1 LQAAETILAEDG
13 ADALTIQRIG
23 KVAGVPV
30 ASVYHFFPTA
40 TAAAVALAQSYF
52 AGFREGIAGVLAE
65 NPTAPWRDTTARIM
79 AETVRFYREHPYALR
94 LMFGSDHSWRV
105 RQSDVANNA
114 LMARE
119 LALALGQCFDTRDL
133 RADDLFALAIS
144 LSDAVW
150 SLSFARHAAIT
161 PAHAR
166 EAERAVIAYLAQ
178 FERRSAPVLPG

>member
-1 LQAAETILAEDG
+1 LSEDG
-13 ADALTIQRIG
+13 ADTLTIQRIG

-52 AGFREGIAGVLAE
+52 AGFRDGIAGVLAE
-65 NPTAPWRDTTARIM
+65 NPKAPWRDVTARIM

-105 RQSDVANNA
+105 RQSDVANNVM
-114 LMARE
+114 MARE
-119 LALALGQCFDTRDL
+119 LALALGQFFETRDM
-133 RADDLFALAIS
+133 RADDLFAIAIS

-150 SLSFARHAAIT
+150 SLSFARHGAIT
-161 PAHAR
+161 ADYAR
-166 EAERAVIAYLAQ
+166 EAERAVIVYLEQ
-178 FERRSAPVLPG
+178 FERRSAPALPT